1 MMENRIFG
9 LRELLSEVRYV
20 VEENFPRQ
28 VWVRGEILGVSLA
41 RNGHCYLTL
50 VENNAATGV
59 REAEVRA
66 TIWNRTFQLVSA
78 RFQAETGKQFETG
91 MNILALASVQYSEQ
105 YGLSLN
111 ITDVDPSFTIGN
123 AELERKRTIE
133 RLEKEGVMDMNAQ
146 LQLPALPRRLAVISS
161 AAAAGYGDFMEHL
174 HHNQYGFKFY
184 SELFTAPMQGADAP
198 EGIVAAMDAVAGR
211 QEEFD
216 AVLILRG
223 GGSAT
228 DLACFD
234 NYSLAVNIAQFP
246 LPVLTAIGHE
256 RDYHIAD
263 MVAYDH
269 TKTPTALAD
278 YFVQIFVEE
287 SQCLASLAARVSLA
301 VRGKIGE
308 KSALTERLAERIKS
322 AVRLKTEGQKA
333 LIDKDVE
340 RMRSALRLRLA
351 VQGQKID
358 LLESRLRLLS
368 PASILEKGYALALK
382 DGRRISS
389 AASLSPGD
397 RLVLVL
403 KDGNIDVE
411 VR

>member
-1 MMENRIFG
+1 MMESRIFG

-28 VWVRGEILGVSLA
+28 VWVRGEILGVSFA

-50 VENNAATGV
+50 VENSASTGV
-59 REAEVRA
+59 REAEVRC
-66 TIWNRTFQLVSA
+66 TIWNRTFQIVSA
-78 RFQAETGKQFETG
+78 RFQAETGRQFETG
-91 MNILALASVQYSEQ
+91 MNILVLASVQYSEQ

-111 ITDVDPSFTIGN
+111 IADVDPSFTVGN

-133 RLEKEGVMDMNAQ
+133 RLENEGMMDMNAQ

-161 AAAAGYGDFMEHL
+161 ASAAGYGDFMEHL
-174 HHNQYGFKFY
+174 HNNQYGFKFQ
-184 SELFTAPMQGADAP
+184 SELFTAPMQGTDAP
-198 EGIVAAMDAVAGR
+198 EGIVSALDAVAGR
-211 QEEFD
+211 QDEFD

-234 NYSLAVNIAQFP
+234 NYDLAVNIAQFP

-256 RDYHIAD
+256 RDYHVAD

-287 SQCLASLAARVSLA
+287 SQCLASLASRVSLA
-301 VRGKIGE
+301 IRGKIGE
-308 KSALTERLAERIKS
+308 NNALTERFAERVKS
-322 AVRLKTEGQKA
+322 AVRLKTESQKA

-340 RMRSALRLRLA
+340 RMRSALQLRLA
-351 VQGQKID
+351 GYWQKLD
-358 LLESRLRLLS
+358 LIESRLQLLS
-368 PASILEKGYALALK
+368 PAAILEKGYAMALK
-382 DGRRISS
+382 DGRRICSV
-389 AASLSPGD
+389 ASLSPGD

-403 KDGNIDVE
+403 KDGNVSVE
-411 VR
+411 VH